1 MRRLAIHP
9 SLTFAIYFGVDGDNY
24 LTHSKQNDNMAI
36 TLEESRTARFGTLC
50 TLYFSQGI
58 PWFFVATALVTFLVD
73 ESAMSDD
80 EKLVLISMGMLP
92 WIVGKLVL
100 GPLIDRIQFRS
111 MGRRRP
117 WVLISQLGMAVTI
130 AAFLLIDDPAE
141 DLKMLGLFFFIHN
154 IFAALQDVSA
164 DALAVEV
171 LPEGEIPLANGL
183 MFVAKG
189 FGAMFAVLV
198 LGRILLDYTFQ
209 TALLVQLP
217 VLFLIMLI
225 PLFVLEKEGD
235 KFLPWS
241 KDTAASN
248 DTSNDEVMKFGEII
262 SGFKVAISEPGPRWA
277 LLLCTVMWIGGGM
290 GTGMGIIDF
299 QWEFLFVDELGWDAQ
314 DYLDTKAVPV
324 FLSTMLGF
332 LLGGFLGSRFGSQR
346 VLLSAVGL
354 GTLMTVV
361 WSASRNNWSDQGF
374 MTGIWLFWTLIWAIV
389 GANLLALLMSLTTK
403 ELGGTQF
410 SIYMTLINVGA
421 FAGNALSPE
430 VLDMVDGN
438 YANLFLVGAVFQGL
452 VFLLLFGMG
461 GRLQS
466 TSDSMPKT
474 IIISSTEKAVTEAE

>member
-1 MRRLAIHP
+1 
-9 SLTFAIYFGVDGDNY
+9 
-24 LTHSKQNDNMAI
+24 MAT
-36 TLEESRTARFGTLC
+36 TLQESRTARFGTLC

-73 ESAMSDD
+73 ENSMTDD

-92 WIVGKLVL
+92 WIIGKLIL

-130 AAFLLIDDPAE
+130 GAFLLIEDPAE
-141 DLKMLGLFFFIHN
+141 DLQMLGLFFLIHN

-198 LGRILLDYTFQ
+198 LGSILLDSGFQ
-209 TALLVQLP
+209 AALLVQLP
-217 VLFLIMLI
+217 VLFLIMLV

-241 KDTAASN
+241 KGLSSSTE
-248 DTSNDEVMKFGEII
+248 TTDEETMKFGEII
-262 SGFKVAISEPGPRWA
+262 SGFKVAISDPAPRWA
-277 LLLCTVMWIGGGM
+277 LLLCTIMWIGGGM
-290 GTGMGIIDF
+290 GRGMGIIDF

-314 DYLDTKAVPV
+314 DYLDTKALPV
-324 FLSTMLGF
+324 FLSTMAGF
-332 LLGGFLGSRFGSQR
+332 LVGGFLGSKFGSQR
-346 VLLSAVGL
+346 VLLTAVGV
-354 GTLMTVV
+354 GTLMTIV
-361 WSASRNNWSDQGF
+361 WSASRDNWSDQGF

-389 GANLLALLMSLTTK
+389 GANLLALLMSVTTK

-421 FAGNALSPE
+421 FAGNALSPR
-430 VLDMVDGN
+430 VLDMVDGSF
-438 YANLFLVGAVFQGL
+438 ANLFLVGAAFQGL
-452 VFLLLFGMG
+452 VFFVILGMG
-461 GRLQS
+461 NRLQS
-466 TSDSMPKT
+466 TSDSISESVM
-474 IIISSTEKAVTEAE
+474 ISSSAGAVTESE